1 MKCPNINVQVTVYK
15 NFTLGRNET
24 KEDKINE
31 NITIF
36 LPAIYGVIEL
46 SKTGN
51 SVDLALLHPY
61 RFSF

>member
-15 NFTLGRNET
+15 NFTLGRNEI

-51 SVDLALLHPY
+51 SI
-61 RFSF
+61 